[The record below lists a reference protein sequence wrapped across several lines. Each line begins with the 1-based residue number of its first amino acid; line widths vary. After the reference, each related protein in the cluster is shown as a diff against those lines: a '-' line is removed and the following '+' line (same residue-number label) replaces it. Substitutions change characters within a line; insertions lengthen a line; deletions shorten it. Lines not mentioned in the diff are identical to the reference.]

1 MKTKVTEKGRWER
14 ELEVEVPAER
24 IETAVAKA
32 VKSYQR
38 QLEIPGFRKGK
49 VPLTLVERR
58 YGEAIRQ
65 SVVSEL
71 LPELMGEATQTEK
84 LVPAAP
90 PRITKL
96 EHQPGQP
103 LSFTATLDVWP
114 EVQVESFEQLKAARL
129 VHTVTD
135 EEIDRRLKELQER
148 HATEEKV
155 DRPLEKG
162 DVLIADLQRL
172 DEGGLPIV
180 GERYEERYFIIGGE
194 NAPSPQF
201 EEALIGISAGEE
213 RQVRFSYREDMPD
226 QDLAG
231 KQEHFGVQARQVRQR
246 ILPPLDDEFAKA
258 VGESF
263 QHLAELRQHLGQ
275 QLQRQWDYLARQ
287 RLRGDLVNDLIRK
300 NSFDLPESLVD
311 SYLESLHRREQGHQH
326 HGHSHD
332 HDHDHDHDHEHDHEH
347 EHSEEER
354 NYAVR
359 RLKTFLLIEALRKQT
374 GIAVGDEEFAAF
386 IQQRAA
392 EHNLDPEALKRS
404 PRLDDLRQELL
415 EDKIFDFLAQRA
427 ELEEQVV

>member
-1 MKTKVTEKGRWER
+1 VKTKVTEKGKWER

-32 VKSYQR
+32 VKNYQR

-65 SVVSEL
+65 SVISEL
-71 LPELMGEATQTEK
+71 LPELMGEAAQAEK

-96 EHQPGQP
+96 DYQPGQP
-103 LSFTATLDVWP
+103 LGFTATLDVWP
-114 EVQVESFEQLKAARL
+114 EVQVAHYEQLKAARL
-129 VHTVTD
+129 VHAVGD
-135 EEIDRRLKELQER
+135 EEIDRQLRDMQER
-148 HATEEKV
+148 HATEEQV

-172 DEGGLPIV
+172 DESGLPIV
-180 GERYEERYFIIGGE
+180 GERFEERYFIIGDE

-201 EEALIGISAGEE
+201 EEALIGIRAGEE
-213 RQVRFSYREDMPD
+213 RRVFFSYREDLPGER
-226 QDLAG
+226 AG
-231 KQEHFGVQARQVRQR
+231 KQERFGVQARQVRQR
-246 ILPPLDDEFAKA
+246 TLPALDDEFART

-263 QHLAELRQHLGQ
+263 QTLAELRQHLNQ
-275 QLQRQWDYLARQ
+275 QLQRQWDLLARQ
-287 RLRGDLVNDLIRK
+287 RLRSDLISELIRK
-300 NSFDLPESLVD
+300 NSFDLPESLID
-311 SYLESLHRREQGHQH
+311 NYLESLHRRD
-326 HGHSHD
+326 HD
-332 HDHDHDHDHEHDHEH
+332 HGHDHDHDHEHDHEH
-347 EHSEEER
+347 PHEHSEEER
-354 NYAVR
+354 AFAVR
-359 RLKTFLLIEALRKQT
+359 RLKTFLLIEALRKQ
-374 GIAVGDEEFAAF
+374 IHIEVSDEEFEAF
-386 IQQRAA
+386 LQRRAE

>member
-1 MKTKVTEKGRWER
+1 VKTKVTEKGRWER

-71 LPELMGEATQTEK
+71 LPELVGEATQTEK

-90 PRITKL
+90 PRVTKL

-114 EVQVESFEQLKAARL
+114 EVQVESYEQLKAARL

-231 KQEHFGVQARQVRQR
+231 KQEHFGVQARQVHQR

-311 SYLESLHRREQGHQH
+311 NYLDSLHRREQGQH
-326 HGHSHD
+326 R
-332 HDHDHDHDHEHDHEH
+332 DHDHEH
-347 EHSEEER
+347 SEEQR

-359 RLKTFLLIEALRKQT
+359 RLKTFLLVEALRKQT
-374 GIAVGDEEFAAF
+374 GIAVGDEEFDTF
-386 IQQRAA
+386 IEQRAA
-392 EHNLDPEALKRS
+392 ERNLDPEALKRS

-427 ELEEQVV
+427 EFEEQVV

>member
-1 MKTKVTEKGRWER
+1 MKTKVTEKGKWER

-32 VKSYQR
+32 VKDYQR
-38 QLEIPGFRKGK
+38 RLEIPGFRKGK

-71 LPELMGEATQTEK
+71 LPELMGEAAQTEK

-90 PRITKL
+90 PRITKIDY
-96 EHQPGQP
+96 QPGQP
-103 LSFTATLDVWP
+103 LGFTATLDIWP
-114 EVQVESFEQLKAARL
+114 EIQVESYEQLKAARL
-129 VHTVTD
+129 VHTVSD
-135 EEIDRRLKELQER
+135 EEIDRQLQELQER
-148 HATEEKV
+148 HATEEQV

-172 DEGGLPIV
+172 DEAGIPIV
-180 GERYEERYFIIGGE
+180 GERYEERYFIIGNE

-201 EEALIGISAGEE
+201 EEALLGIVAGEE
-213 RQVRFSYREDMPD
+213 RQVHFSYREDMPD
-226 QDLAG
+226 KEMAG
-231 KQEHFGVQARQVRQR
+231 KKEHFGVQARQVRQR
-246 ILPPLDDEFAKA
+246 ILPPIDDELAKKA
-258 VGESF
+258 GESF
-263 QHLAELRQHLGQ
+263 QGLSDLRQHLGQ
-275 QLQRQWDYLARQ
+275 QLQRQWEYLGRQ
-287 RLRGDLVNDLIRK
+287 RLRSDLVNDLIRK
-300 NSFDLPESLVD
+300 NPFDLPESLVAN
-311 SYLESLHRREQGHQH
+311 YLDSLHRREQGHQH
-326 HGHSHD
+326 QHHSHD
-332 HDHDHDHDHEHDHEH
+332 HDHDHEHEHEHEH

-354 NYAVR
+354 GYAVR

-374 GIAVGDEEFAAF
+374 SITVSDEEFEAF
-386 IQQRAA
+386 IQRRAA

-427 ELEEQVV
+427 EFEEQVV